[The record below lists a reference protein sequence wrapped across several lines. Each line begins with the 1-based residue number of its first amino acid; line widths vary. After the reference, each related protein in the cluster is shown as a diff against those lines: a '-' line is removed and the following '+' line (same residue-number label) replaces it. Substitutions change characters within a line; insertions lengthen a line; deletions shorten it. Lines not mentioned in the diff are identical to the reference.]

1 VQHFGE
7 SLSWSSEVK
16 AFPRCVVVG
25 GDQVSKAA
33 VWQCGEV
40 GFAGHEA
47 PHPADGVLD
56 AALLPGRVG
65 IAKEGVDRQA
75 VQPIVAGELG
85 AVVEGDGLT
94 QLLRHGAEQLDEMA
108 GDAIGSLAGQPD
120 RQQQTGF
127 ALMHGQDG
135 LAVFCEHHQVGFPV
149 TTADAVANLDRPFC
163 HGNTTFNE
171 ACRASALPT
180 PTAAFALAAR
190 QISAPTIVLGAGDL
204 GVDEA
209 VDALIGDHLA
219 PLLQGKPA
227 GDLLR

>member
-7 SLSWSSEVK
+7 SLGWSSEVK
-16 AFPRCVVVG
+16 AFPRCVVVD

-75 VQPIVAGELG
+75 VQPMMAGELG

-94 QLLRHGAEQLDEMA
+94 QLLRHGAEQPDEMA
-108 GDAIGSLAGQPD
+108 GDAIGSLRRPTSIGRSAMETRPSMKLAELPPFLPRQPRLLLPRGKYL
-120 RQQQTGF
+120 RQ
-127 ALMHGQDG
+127 
-135 LAVFCEHHQVGFPV
+135 
-149 TTADAVANLDRPFC
+149 R
-163 HGNTTFNE
+163 
-171 ACRASALPT
+171 
-180 PTAAFALAAR
+180 
-190 QISAPTIVLGAGDL
+190 
-204 GVDEA
+204 
-209 VDALIGDHLA
+209 
-219 PLLQGKPA
+219 
-227 GDLLR
+227 